1 MIVTIP
7 YINAH
12 FYEFEIRF
20 RFPFEL
26 FLFFFFLQIE
36 SNVSKI
42 FKNWKIKTIIFFH
55 AN

>member
-1 MIVTIP
+1 MRIFTNSKFDSASLSN
-7 YINAH
+7 Y
-12 FYEFEIRF
+12 FF
-20 RFPFEL
+20 
-26 FLFFFFLQIE
+26 FFFFLQIE